1 MRVDWKRVSVYL
13 LFALA
18 VSCLVLGY
26 VYTISQQR
34 PGNVTYQKIQGDKSE
49 HLTTTR
55 AMTPRKPSPVG
66 DITTKEE

>member
-18 VSCLVLGY
+18 FSCLFLGC
-26 VYTISQQR
+26 VYTIGQQR

-49 HLTTTR
+49 HLTTFEVMIEPGVD
-55 AMTPRKPSPVG
+55 ADKV
-66 DITTKEE
+66 

>member
-1 MRVDWKRVSVYL
+1 MRVGWKRVSVYP

-49 HLTTTR
+49 HLTTFEVMIEPGVD
-55 AMTPRKPSPVG
+55 ADKV
-66 DITTKEE
+66 